1 MSKKDNIDSFD
12 TSHKSLYISLA
23 VLFPIMF
30 LVAFVIFYLIETILL
45 SAKINVQNK
54 SNKKIVKVGTFSWK
68 KYVNMKALLSGA

>member
-30 LVAFVIFYLIETILL
+30 LVAFVIFYLIETILFMNHYSML
-45 SAKINVQNK
+45 EILQIH
-54 SNKKIVKVGTFSWK
+54 KKNIAITGI
-68 KYVNMKALLSGA
+68 